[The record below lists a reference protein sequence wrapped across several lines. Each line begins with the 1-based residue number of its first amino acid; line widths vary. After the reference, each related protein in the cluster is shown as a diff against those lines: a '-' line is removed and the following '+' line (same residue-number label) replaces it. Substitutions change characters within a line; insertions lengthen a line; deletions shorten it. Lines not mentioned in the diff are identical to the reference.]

1 MTKSSTPNLHQFS
14 LSTPPVPAERHTNP
28 DGSLGGWV
36 AATAYAEPT
45 VTIGE
50 NAKLFDYATARGT
63 VILTDNA
70 IAQGGARLLDS
81 ALLAQNAIAQD
92 DTIVEGNA
100 ILTGNAVARGSTILT
115 GVAWVGGSAETN
127 GCVVIGGSASL
138 GGQARV
144 FDDAH
149 IRSSND
155 TLWVDSIGSGQAV
168 TFFRTENDTIAVS
181 AGCIDFLSVAEM
193 LNYARNT
200 PEEWTEQEETLEKMV
215 GWLAQIEALAQ
226 LAVVRFNL
234 DPKVLQ

>member
-1 MTKSSTPNLHQFS
+1 MAKSSTPNLHRFS

-63 VILTDNA
+63 VILTGNA

-81 ALLAQNAIAQD
+81 ALLTQGAVAQD

-100 ILTGNAVARGSTILT
+100 TLTGNAHAHGSTRLAGRAWMGDNAQTTGHVMVRGS
-115 GVAWVGGSAETN
+115 AR
-127 GCVVIGGSASL
+127 L
-138 GGQARV
+138 GGEARV

-200 PEEWTEQEETLEKMV
+200 PEEWTEQEEAPKKMI

-234 DPKVLQ
+234 DPKVLK